1 MKEALILEHKTFISA
16 KRAAEVSGY
25 ASDYVGQ
32 LCRAGKLECK
42 MVGRSWFVT
51 EESLKKHQLSVLED
65 TQDKVT
71 SVPVVVPKKEE
82 TLVLEVPVV
91 QAVPIV
97 SVQEPVAVVAPEPV
111 FVAAPAVAIA
121 SMNYKVSF
129 VPRSFALPYTISN
142 AYLFA
147 PSFKKEVSSSTFPF
161 FKISLGFGVFM
172 IAFFFMF
179 QSLILPTN
187 TSKNHSLANAVS
199 ASVISASQEFIGKV
213 FSFFSAIPELASTVF
228 KNKSAVIVKTDSP
241 PPEFNGLAVAPASG
255 SDEQDEAMKQR
266 IRESFSDE
274 VRIEPDESGGSGVI
288 TPVFRKAKGDDFI
301 YVLVPVQNQ

>member
-16 KRAAEVSGY
+16 KRAAEVFGY

-65 TQDKVT
+65 THDEVAEA
-71 SVPVVVPKKEE
+71 PLPVPKKEE

-91 QAVPIV
+91 HVAPIQVQAP
-97 SVQEPVAVVAPEPV
+97 VVATVAEP
-111 FVAAPAVAIA
+111 
-121 SMNYKVSF
+121 MNYRVSF
-129 VPRSFALPYTISN
+129 VPRSFALPYAISN

-147 PSFKKEVSSSTFPF
+147 PSFKREDSSHFPF
-161 FKISLGFGVFM
+161 FKISLSLGAFV

-179 QSLILPTN
+179 QSLILPAN
-187 TSKNHSLANAVS
+187 VSKNYSLAS
-199 ASVISASQEFIGKV
+199 ALSSSVISASQEFVGKV
-213 FSFFSAIPELASTVF
+213 FSFFSAIPELARTVF
-228 KNKSAVIVKTDSP
+228 KSKNVIVVKSESP

-274 VRIEPDESGGSGVI
+274 VRIEPDESGTSGVI